1 MQKFNLAKNRNVQKM
16 PSKKVGK
23 KRPQGRVIRDATNL
37 LGGTAGNIVFQID
50 TNKTAFI
57 PPPIDS
63 GLVLESSPNGF
74 GWQSTN
80 QFFKHSQTAA
90 NKYQIPVQPVNNGDI
105 TTFIDNSYAGF
116 VLQSNGSN
124 APPSFV
130 DKSSP
135 SFVVGSANYA
145 ENAANLLGGIDGSIV
160 YQKNSETTGFI
171 NPPVASNSILV
182 SQDEGFA
189 WQSANQFFKHSANNI
204 YQIPVQPLNNGDI
217 TFIDNQNAGFVLQ
230 SNGPQAPPSFVDPT
244 SPSFFVGF
252 ANNCYHADWA
262 RNAENADLL
271 TILNTTQ
278 SPLQNEPAGSLK
290 TVIFPSPSQT
300 SLINNPENFY
310 SGDPFS
316 TYTLSLGSSYL
327 FNNFS
332 NKPVHLIIP
341 GNNQTN
347 YNFNVNNPGPV
358 IIPSNTSI
366 LLLYVIFDNVQNKP
380 YWSRIQMN

>member
-1 MQKFNLAKNRNVQKM
+1 
-16 PSKKVGK
+16 VGS
-23 KRPQGRVIRDATNL
+23 ANYAENAANL
-37 LGGTAGNIVFQID
+37 LGGIDGSIVYQKNSETTGFID
-50 TNKTAFI
+50 
-57 PPPIDS
+57 PPIVS
-63 GLVLESSPNGF
+63 NSILVSQDEGF
-74 GWQSTN
+74 AWQSKN
-80 QFFKHSQTAA
+80 QFFKKD
-90 NKYQIPVQPVNNGDI
+90 NKSNYKIPYQPKNNGDNL
-105 TTFIDNSYAGF
+105 FIDNSYAGF